1 MRRGTGRIALLVV
14 IVLMV
19 SAAHYV
25 TPTGRP
31 ELHALYRWFY
41 HLPIILGA
49 FWFGLRGGVGLSL
62 LVSLM
67 YLPHLFLHW
76 HGGHSEQWFEL
87 ALYNIVG
94 WVTGGLSQRL
104 MAERDRYRRAAEKLD
119 KAYADLKERTRVLL
133 ETEEQLRR
141 ADRLS
146 ALGELSAGLAHEV
159 KTPLA
164 SIRGTAEILA
174 GAATP
179 EEREEF
185 SGILLTEVDRLN
197 RVVMDFLDFA
207 RPQGVRESRADLN
220 QAAREVLRLVAREA
234 EQHGVVLEEEL
245 GGDLPEVA
253 VDPEQL
259 RQVIL
264 NLAVNAIQAQP
275 EGGRIRVRTVRGGEE
290 VVLTVADAGPGIPAE
305 LTERIFEPFFTTRE
319 QGTGLGLSIVKK
331 ILANHGASI
340 MIVGESG
347 QGTTV
352 TVRLAVAEQ
361 MNAR

>member
-1 MRRGTGRIALLVV
+1 MRVRTGRIVLLVL

-31 ELHALYRWFY
+31 ELHSLYRWFY

-49 FWFGLRGGVGLSL
+49 FWFGLKGGVGLSL
-62 LVSLM
+62 LVSVM

-76 HGGHSEQWFEL
+76 QGGHSEQWFEL

-94 WVTGGLSQRL
+94 WVTGVLSHRL
-104 MAERDRYRRAAEKLD
+104 LAERDRYRVAAEELD
-119 KAYADLKERTRVLL
+119 RAYADLKDRTRVLL
-133 ETEEQLRR
+133 ETEAQLLR

-174 GAATP
+174 GATT
-179 EEREEF
+179 EDEREEF

-197 RVVMDFLDFA
+197 RVVLAFLDFA
-207 RPQGVRESRADLN
+207 RPQGVSESRADLN
-220 QAAREVLRLVAREA
+220 CAVREVLRLLSREA
-234 EQHGVVLEEEL
+234 ERHGVEVTDDLAEEL
-245 GGDLPEVA
+245 PEIA
-253 VDPEQL
+253 IDPEQL

-264 NLAVNAIQAQP
+264 NLTVNAIQAQP
-275 EGGRIRVRTVRGGEE
+275 EGGKLDVTSCRDGDAA
-290 VVLTVADAGPGIPAE
+290 VLTVADAGPGIPAE
-305 LTERIFEPFFTTRE
+305 LAERIFDPFFTTRE
-319 QGTGLGLSIVKK
+319 QGTGLGLPIVKK

-340 MIVGESG
+340 MIEGGSG
-347 QGTTV
+347 GGTTV
-352 TVRLAVAEQ
+352 TARLPVLE
-361 MNAR
+361 